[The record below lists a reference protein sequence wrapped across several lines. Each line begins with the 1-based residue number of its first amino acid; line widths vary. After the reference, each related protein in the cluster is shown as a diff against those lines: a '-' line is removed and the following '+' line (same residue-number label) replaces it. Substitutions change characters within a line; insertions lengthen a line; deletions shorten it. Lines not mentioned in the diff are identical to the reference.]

1 MKQLFTHNIGWKL
14 VSLLAAFL
22 VWWSIGN
29 DTDLATILSA
39 PVQFREYPKN
49 LEISSAIVESIDI
62 DARGPAGQ
70 LRDLRTARL
79 SAIVDFSSVKEAGER
94 TFTLTSKEVRLPRG
108 VELVRTIPAQL
119 RFTFENRT
127 SRQLKV
133 DVPLVGTV
141 PDGLVV
147 SKIEVFPPALPVTGP
162 ESRVSAARNALADPV
177 DLSRVHADTQQ
188 QVAVYVVEPQVRFVV
203 KPQVT
208 VKIHVE
214 HRH

>member
-1 MKQLFTHNIGWKL
+1 MKNLFTHNIGWKL
-14 VSLLAAFL
+14 VSLLAAFV

-49 LEISSAIVESIDI
+49 LEISSATVESIDI
-62 DARGPAGQ
+62 EARGPAGQ

-79 SAIVDFSSVKEAGER
+79 SAIVDLSSVKEAGER
-94 TFTLTSKEVRLPRG
+94 TFTLTGKEVKLPRG

-127 SRQLKV
+127 SRELKV
-133 DVPLVGTV
+133 DIPLVGEL
-141 PDGLVV
+141 PDGVTVV
-147 SKIEVFPPALPVTGP
+147 KIDILPPTLPITGP
-162 ESRVSAARNALADPV
+162 ESRVRAARNALADPI
-177 DLSRVHADTQQ
+177 DMSKIRADTQQ
-188 QVAVYVVEPQVRFVV
+188 QVAVYVAEPEVRFVV

-214 HRH
+214 RKH